1 MGLVPRRAATFGQQ
15 MLRCLCRLGG
25 SGAGVQAATPAATPA
40 AQRQHCAQDDG

>member
-25 SGAGVQAATPAATPA
+25 SGAGVQAATAA
-40 AQRQHCAQDDG
+40 AQCQHCAQDDS